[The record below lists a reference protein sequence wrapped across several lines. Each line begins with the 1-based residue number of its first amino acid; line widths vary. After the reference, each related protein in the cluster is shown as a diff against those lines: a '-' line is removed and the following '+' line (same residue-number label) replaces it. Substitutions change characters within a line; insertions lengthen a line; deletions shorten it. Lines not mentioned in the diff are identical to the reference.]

1 MQPLSCVRNLGDPG
15 KVKGMFKPKSSLTT
29 RSGAFFSWK
38 SDESI
43 VAKKC
48 GNAHGAKGFTKG
60 GLHLLNLIV
69 DIEPKLWGS
78 Q

>member
-1 MQPLSCVRNLGDPG
+1 MLKSKSNLTIRLD
-15 KVKGMFKPKSSLTT
+15 
-29 RSGAFFSWK
+29 AFLSWK
-38 SDESI
+38 SDELV
-43 VAKKC
+43 VATKC